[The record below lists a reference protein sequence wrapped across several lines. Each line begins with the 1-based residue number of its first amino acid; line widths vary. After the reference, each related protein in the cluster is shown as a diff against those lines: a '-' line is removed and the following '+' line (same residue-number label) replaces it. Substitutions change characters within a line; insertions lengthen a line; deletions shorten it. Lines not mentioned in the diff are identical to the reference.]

1 MRYAIIFPDQ
11 DAVRVSEHASEE
23 EALALCGDPEDM
35 EVVARTSASTTGPSG
50 TSEQTAIVCIRQPG
64 GERWRLFT
72 GQVWAVPITVI
83 DKAQMAGWEVR
94 GTEQS
99 DVVFHRDS
107 ETLTV
112 DPMGRVNGRETALEK
127 ALSL

>member
-11 DAVRVSEHASEE
+11 DVIRLSEHATEE
-23 EALALCGDPEDM
+23 QALALCGDPNDM

-50 TSEQTAIVCIRQPG
+50 TSEQTAVVCIRQPG

-72 GQVWAVPITVI
+72 GQVWAVPITII
-83 DKAQMAGWEVR
+83 DRAQTAGWEVS

-99 DVVFHRDS
+99 DVVFQRDN

-112 DPMGRVNGRETALEK
+112 DPMGHVNGRDAELERALG
-127 ALSL
+127 L